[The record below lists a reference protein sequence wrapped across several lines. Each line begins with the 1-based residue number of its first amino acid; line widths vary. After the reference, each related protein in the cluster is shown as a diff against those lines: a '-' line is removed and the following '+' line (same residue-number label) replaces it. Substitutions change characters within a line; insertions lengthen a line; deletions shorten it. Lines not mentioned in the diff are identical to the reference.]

1 MPLPK
6 DVIDP
11 SYLEGLGE
19 WPIATIRTRRDEANE
34 VETGLSYQRRIVQG
48 RLDIVVA
55 ELHRRQTGGGPG
67 DVSELIEE
75 LPSILSEHVRAP
87 GLGRLPAL
95 MGPGQL
101 DPGIESKLEEIL
113 PAGQLGSLSD
123 LDDEELSD
131 RAEKL
136 DVLERSVSTQRKA
149 VFEIVD
155 RLQAEVVRR
164 YLSGEA
170 TVDSL
175 LS

>member
-1 MPLPK
+1 VPFFE
-6 DVIDP
+6 DVSDP
-11 SYLEGLGE
+11 SYLDGLGD
-19 WPIATIRTRRDEANE
+19 WPIAKIRTRRDEANE

-48 RLDIVVA
+48 RLDIVAA
-55 ELHRRQTGGGPG
+55 ELHRRQAGDTAG
-67 DVSELIEE
+67 DVSELIEQ

-113 PAGQLGSLSD
+113 PATRLSALPD
-123 LDDEELSD
+123 LEDSELSD
-131 RAEKL
+131 RAERL
-136 DVLERSVSTQRKA
+136 DELERSVSAQRKA

-164 YLSGEA
+164 YRSGEA